1 MLKNEVDEY
10 LNLFIL
16 ILQNSKRLIENYY
29 SQVVKFLM
37 NSNSNSKKF

>member
-16 ILQNSKRLIENYY
+16 ILQNSKRFDRKLLFT
-29 SQVVKFLM
+29 S
-37 NSNSNSKKF
+37 SKIFNEL